1 MNAGIWCEE
10 GSTRKNTSNHIY
22 TTNGRKCIPGIRA
35 TTMSTPKIS
44 QSSQTLKPVVT
55 DGWRQSDEREA
66 ERGKVVKVR
75 TERATLRLLILIVA
89 TFPLST
95 RSIHVLPS
103 PKYSMKKQLTSEPE
117 SPHPSVRKFKDRLP
131 LMYVHKRSVYFRTG
145 LVYTEVANRFRWPEV
160 VFVQRFK
167 NWTTTHR
174 RWYSSGTRSQM
185 W

>member
-1 MNAGIWCEE
+1 MYTWY
-10 GSTRKNTSNHIY
+10 TSNDNVNAKNLAEQPNFKTSGNRRV
-22 TTNGRKCIPGIRA
+22 TTKRR
-35 TTMSTPKIS
+35 
-44 QSSQTLKPVVT
+44 
-55 DGWRQSDEREA
+55 EREA

-117 SPHPSVRKFKDRLP
+117 SPHPSVRQFKDRLP